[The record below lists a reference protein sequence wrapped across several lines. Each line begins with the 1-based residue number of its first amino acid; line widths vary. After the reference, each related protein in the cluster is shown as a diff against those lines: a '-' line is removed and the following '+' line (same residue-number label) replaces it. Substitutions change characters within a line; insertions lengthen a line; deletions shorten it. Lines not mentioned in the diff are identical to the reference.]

1 MDALVRS
8 ACDGDDDDGF
18 GSSLGGGEEDA
29 GAKKRKWLSFSEFVG
44 VLDRVSGTI
53 QSSSSSSSSS
63 GGGGD
68 DNAGDGQHGEGGGG
82 GGAEGARSRR
92 PPTTAAK
99 WPLYVTLKKHFRPL
113 ATAGGGILELLRR
126 VHKQEQTILT
136 NNAEVRRILD
146 SNRAQL
152 GAIFR
157 VYTRGM
163 HSGGGGGGGSG
174 GGNAPSSPKGSGGR
188 GMPQRYLGS
197 VGTGNT
203 AMSVAG
209 VLAFA
214 RDFAIIPDL
223 LGMNGDKFFLAFLL
237 WQHHARRVEGG
248 GNGGSGG
255 SGESGSGESR
265 TGVTADMFVDMLGH
279 IALRFS
285 SSYVRSRD
293 GVIRIDDLQAS
304 PGDTTKTA
312 GMGGKGACEGGGGE
326 EGGEG
331 REDPSS
337 PGPRIRSFLG
347 WLEKG
352 RGGQRVT
359 EISGGTSSMP
369 HFDL

>member
-1 MDALVRS
+1 MRS

-53 QSSSSSSSSS
+53 QSSSSSG

-68 DNAGDGQHGEGGGG
+68 DDAGDGRDHGEGGGG
-82 GGAEGARSRR
+82 GGAGGARPRR

-136 NNAEVRRILD
+136 SNAEVRRILD

-163 HSGGGGGGGSG
+163 HSVGGGGGGSG
-174 GGNAPSSPKGSGGR
+174 GDNVPSSPKGGGGR

-237 WQHHARRVEGG
+237 WQHLARGVEGG
-248 GNGGSGG
+248 GTGG

-293 GVIRIDDLQAS
+293 GTIQIDDLQAS

-312 GMGGKGACEGGGGE
+312 GMGGKGACKGGE
-326 EGGEG
+326 RGGEG
-331 REDPSS
+331 GEDPSS
-337 PGPRIRSFLG
+337 PGARVRSFLG